1 MSHLVF
7 NLGGR
12 HAAVY
17 IPVHY
22 LTSFVRQ
29 VLVTLLNMPERLDW
43 KACMLTEEEDKAD
56 AEGFKKAFATFE
68 PSL

>member
-1 MSHLVF
+1 M
-7 NLGGR
+7 
-12 HAAVY
+12 Y

-22 LTSFVRQ
+22 LTPFVRQ
-29 VLVTLLNMPERLDW
+29 VLVALLNMPERLDW

-56 AEGFKKAFATFE
+56 AEGFKKAFAVFD